1 MKYYIREL
9 RKIKRAT
16 VALAEQLFS
25 ELKVI
30 KKTALDRGLMGRTF
44 LHYRFT
50 NRKINWEKFKLQ

>member
-30 KKTALDRGLMGRTF
+30 KKNGPGSRINGKDFSSLSFYQSKNKLG
-44 LHYRFT
+44 
-50 NRKINWEKFKLQ
+50 KI